1 MPVPIRTLKV
11 RPNPWIEIDSRGLP
25 CGRVPYEQPAGG
37 FDPRSVGAEITNVQ
51 KVQDAPALMLG
62 QAIHT
67 FEVKHAEEDVLVP
80 NTGYYRRRIAKGELI
95 AADRP
100 TYVAATGSAK
110 GFEDQDKFLAQLKSE
125 AIRDFDARNG
135 EGAFRALEEQRAA
148 DAKQAEE
155 VAKAAAADQEPKLLK
170 HDVKAAPAAKKGD
183 S

>member
-25 CGRVPYEQPAGG
+25 CGRVPYEQPQGG
-37 FDPRSVGAEITNVQ
+37 FDPRSVGAEISNVV

-80 NTGYYRRRIAKGELI
+80 NTGYYRRRIMKGELI
-95 AADRP
+95 AADKP
-100 TYVAATGSAK
+100 TYVAATGSVQ
-110 GFEDQDKFLAQLKSE
+110 GFEEQGKFIEQLKVD
-125 AIRDFDARNG
+125 AIAAFDACNG
-135 EGAFRALEEQRAA
+135 DGAFRALAEQRAA
-148 DAKQAEE
+148 DAKRAEE
-155 VAKAAAADQEPKLLK
+155 VSKAAAADQEPKLLK
-170 HDVKAAPAAKKGD
+170 RDEKPAPAAKKGD